1 MSAKAISR
9 EPTQRRIVQQKCNH
23 ALTLT
28 FYLKPVYDGLECPPE
43 NKANGSNFSRARWIF

>member
-9 EPTQRRIVQQKCNH
+9 EPTQQRIVQQKCKH

-28 FYLKPVYDGLECPPE
+28 FYLKPVYDRLECLPE
-43 NKANGSNFSRARWIF
+43 NKANGSNSSRARWIF